1 MKGIFGTEIGD
12 SYPNQLFIT
21 MRKFLLLFAVS
32 ALTAA
37 GASAQSSF
45 GIRGGANFFN
55 FAGDDVSEN
64 DYNNR
69 VGFHAGVYASLFGE
83 DILSVEPGVFYSVK
97 GTQND
102 DAFDSRAVLD
112 YVDVPV
118 LVRFRMGE
126 GFNVFAGPQL
136 SFLTNSKFEGD
147 FGGSTVSL
155 DTESVKET
163 DAAIV
168 FGVGYNMPHGFNVQG
183 SYDYGLSP
191 IFKDSDADVYNR
203 GFKVSLGY
211 TF

>member
-1 MKGIFGTEIGD
+1 M
-12 SYPNQLFIT
+12 YQLFRI
-21 MRKFLLLFAVS
+21 MKKLLLMFSLAV
-32 ALTAA
+32 LTAA

-55 FAGDDVSEN
+55 FAGNDVSEN

-83 DILSVEPGVFYSVK
+83 GMVVLEPGVYYSVK

-102 DAFDSRAVLD
+102 DAFDTRAVLD
-112 YVDVPV
+112 YVDVPI
-118 LVRFRMGE
+118 LVRLKVGE
-126 GFNVFAGPQL
+126 AFNLFAGPQI
-136 SFLTNSKFEGD
+136 SFLTNSKFEGN

-155 DTESVKET
+155 DTDAIKNT
-163 DAAIV
+163 DTGVV
-168 FGVGYNMPHGFNVQG
+168 FGVGYNMPQGFNIQG
-183 SYDYGLSP
+183 SYDYGLTP
-191 IFKDSDADVYNR
+191 IFENSDADVYNR